1 MNFDE
6 RTSISD
12 LTWNLVPYYGAKAER
27 RTLSDIRRYD
37 RFTISSRVSQKNFLI
52 IEKFFQDYL
61 NDVDFVELSPLQPL
75 GVNCV
80 LAKTNGKKLF
90 QPFAAKKLS
99 LMLLPPY
106 S

>member
-12 LTWNLVPYYGAKAER
+12 LTWNLVPYYGAKAEG

-37 RFTISSRVSQKNFLI
+37 RFTTSSRVSQKNFLI

-80 LAKTNGKKLF
+80 LAKTNGKKN
-90 QPFAAKKLS
+90 
-99 LMLLPPY
+99 Y
-106 S
+106 SNHSRPRDYL